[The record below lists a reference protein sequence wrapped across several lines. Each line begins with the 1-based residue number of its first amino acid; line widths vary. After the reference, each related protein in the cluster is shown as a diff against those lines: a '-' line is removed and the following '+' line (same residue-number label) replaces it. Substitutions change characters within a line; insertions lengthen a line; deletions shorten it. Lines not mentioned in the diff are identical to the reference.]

1 MEAVKQSG
9 QYELETTADLQRAK
23 VSSRRKMIIAVA
35 CVTFFYIVWGIF
47 RVVS

>member
-9 QYELETTADLQRAK
+9 QYELEATAGLHQGK
-23 VSSRRKMIIAVA
+23 VSGRRKMIIAVA
-35 CVTFFYIVWGIF
+35 CVTVFYIVWGIF